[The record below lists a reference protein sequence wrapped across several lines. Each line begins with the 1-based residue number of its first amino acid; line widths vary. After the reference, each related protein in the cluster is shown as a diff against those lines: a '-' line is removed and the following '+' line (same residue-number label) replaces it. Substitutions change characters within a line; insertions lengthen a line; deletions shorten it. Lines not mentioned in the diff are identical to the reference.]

1 MNRIFEDDEE
11 VAVMEPLLGTK
22 IGNPLYI
29 SGAVVPKVPP
39 ISDRSAKELLSG
51 ILPQPKKGKEVSLG
65 AKAERYV
72 NMSAL
77 VEELREREGLDLFD
91 TAERVNS
98 WIVEALNENRRITV
112 SFKDAEASHGV
123 MGEVIGDLYDRYP
136 EELIESNVKLVD
148 IEWYWQG
155 ALESVVKH
163 AKLHRDDP
171 AAYEKLMYD
180 LDRIAMGDY

>member
-1 MNRIFEDDEE
+1 MNRIFEDDE
-11 VAVMEPLLGTK
+11 VSVMDPLLGTK

-29 SGAVVPKVPP
+29 SGVVVPKVPHP
-39 ISDRSAKELLSG
+39 SVSAKELLDN
-51 ILPQPKKGKEVSLG
+51 ILPHPKHDKEVSVG
-65 AKAERYV
+65 VKAERYV
-72 NMSAL
+72 NMSEL
-77 VEELREREGLDLFD
+77 VERMEREEGLDLFD
-91 TAERVNS
+91 AGERVNG
-98 WIVEALNENRRITV
+98 WIVAALNENRRITV

-148 IEWYWQG
+148 IAWRWMG
-155 ALESVVKH
+155 AFKSVVKH